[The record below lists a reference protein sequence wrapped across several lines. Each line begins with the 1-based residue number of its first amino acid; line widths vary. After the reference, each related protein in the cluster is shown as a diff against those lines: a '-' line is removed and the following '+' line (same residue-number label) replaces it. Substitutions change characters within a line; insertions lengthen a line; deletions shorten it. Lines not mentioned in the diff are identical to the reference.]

1 LVELEDSTGGEV
13 YMNFN
18 FVPTET
24 ELKF

>member
-1 LVELEDSTGGEV
+1 VELEDSTGGEV
-13 YMNFN
+13 YTNFN